1 MAIAITIAAI
11 LVAAVAFVLLTRG
24 RPRPGVGSAASA
36 TSRDVAD
43 AARATVSAE
52 AIAGGRSEDESAE
65 ARARAGDARAV
76 ASGTATFESAAA
88 SRAPLSEEELGVT
101 RRQFFNRG
109 ILAGIYFA
117 TVSLGAASLAF
128 IWPSLKGG
136 GFGGKINAGKLTDI
150 FAAIDLKSAPFYVP
164 EARSYV
170 ERYPAEALPAARKAK
185 YPAVILRNLEA
196 GFVVENQKCPHLGC
210 RVPWCATSQWFECP
224 CHGSK
229 YNRVGE
235 KRDGP
240 APRGLS
246 LVAAEVVDGDLVINT
261 GIIVPGMAIGTDT
274 TKQRPEGPSCI

>member
-1 MAIAITIAAI
+1 MAIATSIAAV
-11 LVAAVAFVLLTRG
+11 LVAAVAFVLLTRS
-24 RPRPGVGSAASA
+24 RTRSTVGSPTGTTRRYAS
-36 TSRDVAD
+36 DP
-43 AARATVSAE
+43 ARA
-52 AIAGGRSEDESAE
+52 AGSSEPSGDQRLDDGSAE

-88 SRAPLSEEELGVT
+88 SREPAGAQDLGVT

-109 ILAGIYFA
+109 ILAGILFA
-117 TVSLGAASLAF
+117 AASLGAASLAM
-128 IWPSLKGG
+128 IWPPVKRG

-150 FAAIDLKSAPFYVP
+150 FDAIDLKNAPFYVP

-170 ERYPAEALPAARKAK
+170 ARYPAESLPAAKKAK
-185 YPAVILRNLEA
+185 YPAAILRNLEA

-210 RVPWCATSQWFECP
+210 RVPWCASSQWFECP
-224 CHGSK
+224 CHASK

-261 GIIVPGMAIGTDT
+261 GIILPGMAIGTDT
-274 TKQRPEGPSCI
+274 TRQRPEGPSCI